1 MRGRYDEGVA
11 TRIGPEACVGGR
23 EADGEALEG
32 EGAGQPSSRER
43 KTVPGADAVPIA
55 EGNMNERAN
64 ASARAAPARSET
76 LHVQR
81 LLAREPGDLLP
92 IRGARA
98 SPDRVGKARSRSGR

>member
-1 MRGRYDEGVA
+1 VRVRYDEGVA
-11 TRIGPEACVGGR
+11 TRIGPEPCVGGR
-23 EADGEALEG
+23 EVDGEASAG

-64 ASARAAPARSET
+64 ASARAARRGQRPWP
-76 LHVQR
+76 VQT

-98 SPDRVGKARSRSGR
+98 SPDRVGKARSRSRR